1 MIPAVRM
8 IGDKMKKLAIIGASY
23 LQEPLIEK
31 AKGMG
36 LETHVF
42 AWQTGDIGEHSA
54 DYFYPISIVEKDKI
68 LEKCREIGIDGI
80 CSIASDLASITV
92 NYVAQN
98 MNLTGNSMEC
108 TLRSTNKHSMRQC
121 FEKNGDPSPKS
132 FLVGP
137 ASDLHGIKLNYPI
150 IVKPTDR
157 SGSRGITKLYDP
169 GKLEAAIDFAE
180 SEGFEKKA
188 LVEEFAEGQE
198 YSIECI
204 SRHGIHHFLT
214 MTLKYTTGYPHYIE
228 TGHLEPA
235 PADEETL
242 ERVKKVVFHAL
253 DTLMV
258 TDSASHS
265 ELKIDSQG
273 NISIIEIG
281 ARMGGDFIGSTLV
294 PLTTGIDFTRNVIL
308 TALGEELDLT
318 TSHDVSPAAV
328 RFIFGQKDIEAFDR
342 LNADHPDWV
351 VLKDIHPI
359 EIRDVTDSA
368 SRLGCYVFR
377 APTVE
382 QLQKYMPVQIDAK

>member
-198 YSIECI
+198 YSIVFGKPI
-204 SRHGIHHFLT
+204 PPSRFDSSKSPLQWAQVIR
-214 MTLKYTTGYPHYIE
+214 
-228 TGHLEPA
+228 
-235 PADEETL
+235 EE
-242 ERVKKVVFHAL
+242 VY
-253 DTLMV
+253 
-258 TDSASHS
+258 
-265 ELKIDSQG
+265 
-273 NISIIEIG
+273 N
-281 ARMGGDFIGSTLV
+281 
-294 PLTTGIDFTRNVIL
+294 
-308 TALGEELDLT
+308 
-318 TSHDVSPAAV
+318 
-328 RFIFGQKDIEAFDR
+328 
-342 LNADHPDWV
+342 
-351 VLKDIHPI
+351 
-359 EIRDVTDSA
+359 
-368 SRLGCYVFR
+368 
-377 APTVE
+377 
-382 QLQKYMPVQIDAK
+382 LQ